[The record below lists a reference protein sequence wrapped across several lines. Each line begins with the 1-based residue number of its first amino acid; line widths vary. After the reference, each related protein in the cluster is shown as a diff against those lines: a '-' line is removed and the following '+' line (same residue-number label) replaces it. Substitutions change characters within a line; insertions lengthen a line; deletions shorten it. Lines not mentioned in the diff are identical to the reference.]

1 MEKDFSLDSYRE
13 SLHYSVLNVRCD
25 IADLESA
32 LEEDDMLDRYSHF
45 FNELIDSYNQ
55 LANGVNYFQGIED
68 ESNDTFNKQDD
79 DFTLPMLGD

>member
-32 LEEDDMLDRYSHF
+32 LEEDDMLDR
-45 FNELIDSYNQ
+45 
-55 LANGVNYFQGIED
+55 
-68 ESNDTFNKQDD
+68 
-79 DFTLPMLGD
+79 

>member
-1 MEKDFSLDSYRE
+1 MI
-13 SLHYSVLNVRCD
+13 C
-25 IADLESA
+25 
-32 LEEDDMLDRYSHF
+32 
-45 FNELIDSYNQ
+45 LIDSYNQ